1 MGQNGK
7 ITHNAGC
14 SGTVTSS
21 SHLPSS
27 QKTTPEQRLTGNV
40 LSVLTRLLS
49 SVITLPHLSLS
60 LCNPAQQMSF
70 NLKLLIQ
77 QSWCKEGDVAKC
89 AQDGVTGK
97 TVEIPQQFGR
107 RLDEGQISHVNL
119 VFRYSTNLIMQVLNT

>member
-27 QKTTPEQRLTGNV
+27 QKTTPEQRFTGNV

-70 NLKLLIQ
+70 SLKLLIQ
-77 QSWCKEGDVAKC
+77 QSWCKEG
-89 AQDGVTGK
+89 VTGK
-97 TVEIPQQFGR
+97 TVENPQQFGR
-107 RLDEGQISHVNL
+107 RLDEGQTSHVNL